1 MNTLIKKT
9 SGVHFRRIIRK
20 TAANAPWVRDLA
32 NRLEGSANA
41 HIRLI
46 KDSEGE
52 EMPLGMSVQL
62 IDDQKVWLVALK
74 AHDGQGEP
82 RDLYIEHE
90 EVSSAM
96 GRYYDRLWEK
106 AEPMLDGGQI
116 VGSLPETI

>member
-1 MNTLIKKT
+1 
-9 SGVHFRRIIRK
+9 
-20 TAANAPWVRDLA
+20 
-32 NRLEGSANA
+32 
-41 HIRLI
+41 
-46 KDSEGE
+46 
-52 EMPLGMSVQL
+52 MPLGMSVQL